1 MAHGVGGLFLVSDA
15 LRSSVFDLLRR
26 IASIAYDYQTQCQKK
41 IVRVPVG
48 KTHTHLRRSRNASA
62 PVSVL
67 CSKLEDNDPIMLGL
81 IQLGADTCR
90 VSDPDFRGAALGCWG
105 WVAW

>member
-1 MAHGVGGLFLVSDA
+1 MTWRHKKNRLLFCGFHPHPPSPVL
-15 LRSSVFDLLRR
+15 
-26 IASIAYDYQTQCQKK
+26 YC
-41 IVRVPVG
+41 VRVTYFFG
-48 KTHTHLRRSRNASA
+48 
-62 PVSVL
+62 
-67 CSKLEDNDPIMLGL
+67 SKLEDNDPIMLGL